1 MSWRLTVRH
10 GSEVK
15 REQFESLDEAIAE
28 LQRTAEAIQDQ
39 GPLDEVKMIRTY
51 EPERRVHA
59 RLEITGQGWIRRP
72 EAGVDVMGDGR
83 LVPYRGGIF
92 KKQLK
97 PGGGGSAYDAV
108 RAALDG
114 DS

>member
-1 MSWRLTVRH
+1 LSWRLTVRH

-92 KKQLK
+92 KEQLE
-97 PGGGGSAYDAV
+97 PGGGSTAYDAV
-108 RAALDG
+108 RAALGG

>member
-1 MSWRLTVRH
+1 LSWRLTVRH

-92 KKQLK
+92 KEQLE
-97 PGGGGSAYDAV
+97 PGGRSTAYDAV
-108 RAALDG
+108 RAALGG
-114 DS
+114 DR

>member
-1 MSWRLTVRH
+1 LSWRLTVRH

-15 REQFESLDEAIAE
+15 REQFESLREAIAA
-28 LQRTAEAIQDQ
+28 LQRTADAIQAQ
-39 GPLDEVKMIRTY
+39 GPLDEVKMFRTY

-59 RLEITGQGWIRRP
+59 RLEITGPGVIRRR

-92 KKQLK
+92 KKQLE
-97 PGGGGSAYDAV
+97 PGAGSSDYDAV
-108 RAALDG
+108 RAALGG

>member
-1 MSWRLTVRH
+1 LSWRLTVRH

-28 LQRTAEAIQDQ
+28 LQRTAEAIQAE
-39 GPLDEVKMIRTY
+39 GPLDEVKMFRTY

-59 RLEITGQGWIRRP
+59 RLEITGPGRIRHP

-92 KKQLK
+92 KKQLE
-97 PGGGGSAYDAV
+97 PGGGSSVYDAV
-108 RAALDG
+108 GAALG
-114 DS
+114 GES

>member
-15 REQFESLDEAIAE
+15 RQQFESLDEAIAE
-28 LQRTAEAIQDQ
+28 LQRTAEAIQAE
-39 GPLDEVKMIRTY
+39 GPLDEVKMFRTY

-59 RLEITGQGWIRRP
+59 RLEITGLGRIRRP

-92 KKQLK
+92 KKRLE
-97 PGGGGSAYDAV
+97 PGGGRNAYDAV
-108 RAALDG
+108 RTALG
-114 DS
+114 GEH

>member
-1 MSWRLTVRH
+1 LSWRLTVRH

-28 LQRTAEAIQDQ
+28 LERRAEAIRSEEPIE
-39 GPLDEVKMIRTY
+39 GVKMFREY
-51 EPERRVHA
+51 EPGQRVHA
-59 RLEITGQGWIRRP
+59 RLELTGPGRIRRP
-72 EAGVDVMGDGR
+72 EVGVDVMGDGR

-92 KKQLK
+92 KKHLE
-97 PGGGGSAYDAV
+97 PGGGSSAYEAV
-108 RAALDG
+108 RAALGG

>member
-1 MSWRLTVRH
+1 LSWRLTVRH
-10 GSEVK
+10 GSEIK

-92 KKQLK
+92 KEQLE
-97 PGGGGSAYDAV
+97 PGGGTTAYDAV
-108 RAALDG
+108 RAVLGG